1 MCSVPSKMIAH
12 KSAKVKGTRRVNSLP
27 SSLIL
32 RETGQ
37 LIAVGALRDF
47 YVMSCNFYK
56 FS

>member
-1 MCSVPSKMIAH
+1 MCSVPSSMIAH
-12 KSAKVKGTRRVNSLP
+12 KSAKVKGTRRINSQL

-37 LIAVGALRDF
+37 LIAVGSLRDF